1 MVGAAKRE
9 GREVIDFDEQAV
21 TLRRSL
27 NVMIEVRSLFLLFFL
42 PSSLLADSSVGVFG
56 FHRG

>member
-9 GREVIDFDEQAV
+9 GREVIDFDEQTI

-27 NVMIEVRSLFLLFFL
+27 TVMIEVRPLLFPHL
-42 PSSLLADSSVGVFG
+42 SLL
-56 FHRG
+56 